1 HSIIPQYEKVR
12 KKYIQKFD
20 KKIALYQRLEHFCVI
35 QTVKLPGMVTS
46 TITRFFSETER
57 ETKLDILMAKIDE
70 QNETLLRLEKKIE
83 SLEKLGELQ
92 GRD

>member
-1 HSIIPQYEKVR
+1 
-12 KKYIQKFD
+12 
-20 KKIALYQRLEHFCVI
+20 
-35 QTVKLPGMVTS
+35 
-46 TITRFFSETER
+46 
-57 ETKLDILMAKIDE
+57 TKLDILMAKIDE